1 MENTTKFSNI
11 EEVATA
17 FNLDITE
24 TTTGVNGY
32 PNQLKQVLT
41 GFSSISECLMIKEV
55 LEAEGHTVYDLELH
69 KRHGWQLWERI
80 NTLIRKGMWTAAD
93 DSDYYVDVTIHDET
107 EDIAFDT
114 ICRNRTFETFYE
126 IKNAVSM
133 TEDFAEE
140 LEDILSEIE
149 DDGQTTVRVFY
160 NPDQNCN
167 IDYYV
172 HADSTGYE
180 YDTHEYSL
188 GLLVEFKE
196 VEDEDEE

>member
-11 EEVATA
+11 EEVSTA

-24 TTTGVNGY
+24 TTTGVNEY

-41 GFSSISECLMIKEV
+41 GFNSISECLMIKEV

-69 KRHGWQLWERI
+69 RHGWQLWERI
-80 NTLIRKGMWTAAD
+80 DTLIHKGMLTAVS
-93 DSDYYVDVTIHDET
+93 DSDYYVDVTIHAET

-114 ICRNRTFETFYE
+114 ICRNRTFETLYE
-126 IKNAVSM
+126 IKNAVSV

-180 YDTHEYSL
+180 YATHEYSL

-196 VEDEDEE
+196 VEDEG

>member
-11 EEVATA
+11 EEVSTA

-32 PNQLKQVLT
+32 PKQLRPVLS
-41 GFSSISECLMIKEV
+41 GFKSISECLMIKEV
-55 LEAEGHTVYDLELH
+55 LEAEGHTVYDLKLH

-80 NTLIRKGMWTAAD
+80 DTLIRKGMFTTAS
-93 DSDYYVDVTIHDET
+93 DSDYYVDITIHDET
-107 EDIAFDT
+107 EEIAFDI
-114 ICRNRTFETFYE
+114 ICRNRTFETLYE

-133 TEDFAEE
+133 TEDLAEE
-140 LEDILSEIE
+140 LEDILADID
-149 DDGQTTVRVFY
+149 DDGQESVRVFY

-180 YDTHEYSL
+180 YDTHEYSIAL
-188 GLLVEFKE
+188 MVEFKE
-196 VEDEDEE
+196 VEDEG